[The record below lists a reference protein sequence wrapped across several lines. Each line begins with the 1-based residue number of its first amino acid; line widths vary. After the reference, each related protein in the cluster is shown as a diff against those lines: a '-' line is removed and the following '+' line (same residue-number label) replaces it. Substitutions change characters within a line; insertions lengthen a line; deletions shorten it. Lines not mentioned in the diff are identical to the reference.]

1 MLYLGNASSPAV
13 RDAMATGELGMM
25 VTPAE
30 GRSPAAARV
39 WAADNGCF
47 GAGYPGDEAWTA
59 WLARLRPHAGRC
71 LFATAPDVVADAA
84 ATLLRSTPHL
94 PVIRRLGYPA
104 ALVAQDGLEH
114 LRVPWSEFD
123 VLFLGGS
130 TSWKLGPAAAA
141 LTSQALDR
149 GKAVHMGRVNSAR
162 RWRHAARIGCASVD
176 GTHLTFAPDAG
187 LADVRR
193 WIRDPAADA
202 ADAAQRART
211 EAAAA

>member
-13 RDAMATGELGMM
+13 RDAMASGEIGMM

-47 GAGYPGDEAWTA
+47 GVGYPGDKALTA
-59 WLARLRPHAGRC
+59 WLARLRPHSDRC

-84 ATLLRSTPHL
+84 ATLLRSEPHL

-114 LRVPWSEFD
+114 LRVPWPEFD

-130 TSWKLGPAAAA
+130 TSWKLGPAAEA
-141 LTSQALDR
+141 LTAQALDR

-162 RWRHAARIGCASVD
+162 RWNHAQRIGCGSVD
-176 GTHLTFAPDAG
+176 GTCLTYAPDAN
-187 LADVRR
+187 LARIRR
-193 WIRDPAADA
+193 WARPASGAPTGVA
-202 ADAAQRART
+202 ESALG
-211 EAAAA
+211 AAA